1 MMKLPKTSTRISEE
15 HKALISAANKGKP
28 KSEKTKARMRIS
40 NREFWERVKAAL
52 ENSGNTLSVN

>member
-28 KSEKTKARMRIS
+28 KSEEAKARMRVAK
-40 NREFWERVKAAL
+40 REFWGRVKTAL
-52 ENSGNTLSVN
+52 ENTYPVS